1 MCLFFARFFFVFS
14 ALAIVTGNLVVE
26 EEGQVS
32 RALNYAVIK
41 VSLREQGR
49 DPGANLLNLRA
60 CVDGCSLSAPS
71 AIMILTTRCRHHCW
85 RITMYLGHRPAR

>member
-1 MCLFFARFFFVFS
+1 MCLFYARLFCVFS
-14 ALAIVTGNLVVE
+14 ALAIVTVNLVVE

-32 RALNYAVIK
+32 RALNYAVIE

-60 CVDGCSLSAPS
+60 CVDGVINALKQNGIDEKTHRDPAV
-71 AIMILTTRCRHHCW
+71 RCVFRL
-85 RITMYLGHRPAR
+85 RL

>member
-1 MCLFFARFFFVFS
+1 MFLFYARLFCVFS

-60 CVDGCSLSAPS
+60 CVDGVINALKQNEIDEKTYCD
-71 AIMILTTRCRHHCW
+71 
-85 RITMYLGHRPAR
+85 PAVSCAFGLRL

>member
-1 MCLFFARFFFVFS
+1 MCLFYARLFCVFS

-32 RALNYAVIK
+32 RALNYAVIE

-60 CVDGCSLSAPS
+60 CVDGVINALKQNGIDEKTHRDPA
-71 AIMILTTRCRHHCW
+71 ARCAFRL
-85 RITMYLGHRPAR
+85 RL

>member
-1 MCLFFARFFFVFS
+1 MCLFYARLFCVFS
-14 ALAIVTGNLVVE
+14 ALAIITGNLVVE

-32 RALNYAVIK
+32 RALNYAVIE

-60 CVDGCSLSAPS
+60 CVDGVINALKQNGIDEKTHRDPAV
-71 AIMILTTRCRHHCW
+71 RCAFRL
-85 RITMYLGHRPAR
+85 RL